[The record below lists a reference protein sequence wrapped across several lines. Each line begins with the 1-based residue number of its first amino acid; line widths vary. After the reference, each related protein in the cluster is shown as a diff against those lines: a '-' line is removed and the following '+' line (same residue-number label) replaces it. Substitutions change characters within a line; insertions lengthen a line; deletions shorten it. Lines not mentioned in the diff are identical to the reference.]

1 MIWRCV
7 TSAALALSLVACA
20 DHRSAAVGKRLFMGE
35 LALTARIAGNDL
47 PLPADGSRC
56 TNCHDGNNAAAGSGT
71 PAFAPPLAAS
81 TLLTE
86 RKRRGGPPTRYSLE
100 SFCSLLRTGIDPAS
114 VLVARAMPRYDL
126 DTEKCRAL
134 WNYIKAR
141 S

>member
-1 MIWRCV
+1 MRWWRF
-7 TSAALALSLVACA
+7 TSAAFALSLLACE
-20 DHRSAAVGKRLFMGE
+20 DHRSAALGKRLFMGE
-35 LALTARIAGNDL
+35 LALTAHIAGNDL

-56 TNCHDGNNAAAGSGT
+56 TNCHDGGGTAGSGT

-81 TLLTE
+81 TLLADQ
-86 RKRRGGPPTRYSLE
+86 KRRGGPLSRYSFE
-100 SFCSLLRTGIDPAS
+100 GFCSLLRTGVDPAS
-114 VLVARAMPRYDL
+114 VLIARAMPRYDL